1 MDVLSFGLE
10 TRDSP
15 SRLVITLH
23 VVKAPG
29 KLFISGSMV
38 VLTTSDFK
46 QVCTYSMSVENGGR
60 ELVKGVDPFF
70 LPLPHFYH

>member
-23 VVKAPG
+23 VVKARG

-46 QVCTYSMSVENGGR
+46 QVCTSVENGGR
-60 ELVKGVDPFF
+60 ELVKGLDPFF
-70 LPLPHFYH
+70 LPLPHFITK